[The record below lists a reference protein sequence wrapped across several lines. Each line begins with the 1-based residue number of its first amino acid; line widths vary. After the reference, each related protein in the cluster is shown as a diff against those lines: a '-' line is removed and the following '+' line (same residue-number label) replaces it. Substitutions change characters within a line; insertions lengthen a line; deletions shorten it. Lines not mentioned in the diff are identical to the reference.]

1 MKFDKVLNIFTPPV
15 VPMPSSQ
22 FEFKLCNTTVA
33 QLDVKKSSVLGV
45 NIGYT
50 KVTLVDKSIL
60 CKTITINIIV
70 SACIVFKTAI

>member
-1 MKFDKVLNIFTPPV
+1 
-15 VPMPSSQ
+15 MPSSQ

-60 CKTITINIIV
+60 CKTITVNNINC
-70 SACIVFKTAI
+70 SALYSVQDSHLKLQQYTMGV